1 MSLRRY
7 IFRQLIIATLLVAI
21 IFTCMVWLNQSVR
34 FVDLIV
40 NRGLS
45 YTDFLSLVTLLLP
58 TFIYVVLPIPA
69 FVAVVY
75 VYNKLESDHELVVMR
90 SAGLSALTLARPALA
105 LGLVL
110 SIASFA
116 LSLYLVPASYR
127 NFKDM
132 QQLARSNY
140 AAVLVSA
147 GVFNNMG
154 DGLTVFVRER
164 NGGGVQQGLLIHD
177 QRDADAPVTIMAE
190 QGTIIQGPN
199 GPRIV
204 LING

>member
-154 DGLTVFVRER
+154 DGLT
-164 NGGGVQQGLLIHD
+164 
-177 QRDADAPVTIMAE
+177 
-190 QGTIIQGPN
+190 
-199 GPRIV
+199 
-204 LING
+204 